1 MRVSY
6 VVLYVNDLER
16 CLTFWVEKVGMAER
30 KRTVVGELAV
40 VEIGFP
46 GQDFSFELVPLEMM
60 KDNPDN
66 LDLATPSIAFRVD
79 DLDATHE
86 RLTANGVQVS
96 AITTQHG
103 PRSFAISD
111 PEGRWF
117 AVLGATD

>member
-1 MRVSY
+1 MRVGY

-16 CLTFWVEKVGMAER
+16 CLKFWVEKVGMMER
-30 KRTVVGELAV
+30 KRTVIGELAV

-46 GQDFSFELVPLEMM
+46 EQDFSFELVPLEIM
-60 KDNPDN
+60 KDNPNN

-86 RLTANGVQVS
+86 RLTGNGVQIS

-111 PEGRWF
+111 PEARWF
-117 AVLGATD
+117 AVLGPTD